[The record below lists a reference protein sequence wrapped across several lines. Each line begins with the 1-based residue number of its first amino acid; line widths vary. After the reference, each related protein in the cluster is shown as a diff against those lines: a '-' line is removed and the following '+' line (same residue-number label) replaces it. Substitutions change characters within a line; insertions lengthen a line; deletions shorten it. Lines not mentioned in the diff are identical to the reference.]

1 MKRTWRVL
9 LAGFVTGVAVLASA
23 GVAEAGSLDETGG
36 DAKDS
41 GHHKKHKNHKSQH
54 DDSDDS
60 DDSDCSGCGG
70 VHEDEPV
77 DYCEECAEPCAD
89 PALNSIP
96 GLGAIPVVS
105 PSESDCRD

>member
-23 GVAEAGSLDETGG
+23 GVAEAGSLD
-36 DAKDS
+36 
-41 GHHKKHKNHKSQH
+41 
-54 DDSDDS
+54 DS

-70 VHEDEPV
+70 VHGNEPV
-77 DYCEECAEPCAD
+77 DYCEECAESCED

-96 GLGAIPVVS
+96 GLGAIPVVR
-105 PSESDCRD
+105 PSESDCDD